1 MVVLFDKST
10 DDASYISSLVSGY
23 KGNSKIYSVDLS
35 NKMNADYVSKK
46 QVSNPTLYVVKKG
59 TVVETL
65 TEKDKIYSK
74 IDGVKFN

>member
-1 MVVLFDKST
+1 
-10 DDASYISSLVSGY
+10 
-23 KGNSKIYSVDLS
+23 
-35 NKMNADYVSKK
+35 MNADYVSKK